1 MTPHRQRARIVE
13 NRILAPGSH
22 ELVFARGDFA
32 FRAGEEIQVHGRDPA
47 EDRTYSLAGGE
58 QEDVL
63 RILFR
68 VIPEGLVT
76 PRMAGLAAGDE
87 LAFTGPFGNFT
98 LREPDRP
105 LWFVATGTGIAP
117 LLSFLRTRAHL
128 RPTVL
133 HGVRAEAELYAR
145 AELEPRC
152 AAYHPCVSQG
162 AAPQCRV
169 TDVLPHLA
177 WPDDAH
183 FYLCGRNDM
192 IQAVQNHLR
201 ARGVPA
207 DRIFHEPYFFW

>member
-1 MTPHRQRARIVE
+1 MNPARHRARIRE
-13 NRILAPGSH
+13 NRVLAPGSH
-22 ELVFARGDFA
+22 ELVFERGAFA

-58 QEDVL
+58 AEEVL

-76 PRMAGLAAGDE
+76 PRLAALDAGDE
-87 LAFTGPFGNFT
+87 LVFTGPFGNFT
-98 LREPDRP
+98 LREQDRP

-117 LLSFLRTRAHL
+117 LLSFMRTHAHL

-133 HGVRAEAELYAR
+133 HGVRTEAELYAR
-145 AELEPRC
+145 AEIEPRC

-162 AAPQCRV
+162 ASLRRRV
-169 TDVLPHLA
+169 TDVLQLLA
-177 WPDDAH
+177 WPHDAH

-192 IQAVQNHLR
+192 ITAVQQHLR